1 MSPFNT
7 FQMELTEQ
15 YKTLFQTPK
24 YSVVASRTTPE
35 DLAEKMTKGL
45 LNGSAD
51 KDGEGVKNTCKKMK
65 IPYTYKAIKNY
76 LM

>member
-24 YSVVASRTTPE
+24 YSVVASKTTPE
-35 DLAEKMTKGL
+35 ELAEKMTKGL
-45 LNGSAD
+45 FEGYAD
-51 KDGEGVKNTCKKMK
+51 KDGEGVKNTCKKLK